1 LTLDQWFETLPFPLA
16 SILRA
21 WQATP
26 IQNYKTKYE
35 HLLHFFEGAAE
46 FLSVIYLSAF
56 TSQPEIFAHH
66 KGKLGEA
73 WDKQN
78 LSLQRATFGTWKVV
92 VEYLSKQTREL
103 LSGGADKRALCADLF
118 VDPTQVLPE
127 MLSQKE
133 LADVLSVTN
142 KMRNDWAGHGGVVSQ
157 AEARLRNEQLLAEL
171 QKLRETMADDWRQI
185 QLLRCLQ
192 CQPRRGEFDNEVAI
206 LVGSNSEFLTESRL
220 MSCWLD
226 VERLY
231 VASRDS
237 RRALLLLPLI
247 QVGPSPAS
255 AKNACYFFNRVEKD
269 GARFI
274 SYHFVDQPELKD
286 RSVDTSAAIQL
297 LSEVRAG
304 NDH

>member
-1 LTLDQWFETLPFPLA
+1 
-16 SILRA
+16 
-21 WQATP
+21 
-26 IQNYKTKYE
+26 
-35 HLLHFFEGAAE
+35 
-46 FLSVIYLSAF
+46 
-56 TSQPEIFAHH
+56 
-66 KGKLGEA
+66 
-73 WDKQN
+73 
-78 LSLQRATFGTWKVV
+78 
-92 VEYLSKQTREL
+92 
-103 LSGGADKRALCADLF
+103 
-118 VDPTQVLPE
+118 
-127 MLSQKE
+127 
-133 LADVLSVTN
+133 
-142 KMRNDWAGHGGVVSQ
+142 MRNDWAGHGGVVSQ